1 MIRMSRTRV
10 RRRRLGAG
18 LVSLGVLVSLGG
30 PVIRAMTPQQ
40 PTLVSRHAYTVRP
53 GDTVWLIA
61 QRLGSPGGDP
71 RPLVDAI
78 VRQNG
83 GATTLTPGETLSIPS
98 A

>member
-1 MIRMSRTRV
+1 MSRTRV
-10 RRRRLGAG
+10 RRRRLGVA

-30 PVIRAMTPQQ
+30 PVVRAITPEQ
-40 PTLVSRHAYTVRP
+40 PRLVARHAYTVRS
-53 GDTVWLIA
+53 GDTLWGIA
-61 QRLGSPGGDP
+61 QRLGSPGSDP

-83 GATTLTPGETLSIPS
+83 GSTTLTPGETLSIPG

>member
-1 MIRMSRTRV
+1 MSRTRV
-10 RRRRLGAG
+10 RRRRLGVG

-30 PVIRAMTPQQ
+30 PVIRAITPEQ
-40 PTLVSRHAYTVRP
+40 PTLVARHAYTVRP
-53 GDTVWLIA
+53 GDTVWRIA
-61 QRLGSPGGDP
+61 QRLGSPGADP

-83 GATTLTPGETLSIPS
+83 GATTLTPGETLSIPG